1 MVNAHKKHETI
12 PTLSILSILA
22 LNIFRTSLRIIG
34 SFFRPLNTF
43 TILFNLIDY
52 VRKKK
57 DLKKQKQK
65 KYHLLK

>member
-57 DLKKQKQK
+57 DLKKKKQK
-65 KYHLLK
+65 KHHLLK